1 VGGVSGIFTD
11 RCFFRV
17 LPDIADG
24 VTVRLRVLTAAAL
37 LALAAC
43 SGEPSAP
50 PGPQAPAVEA
60 SALQGAVRDAR
71 VRRFYAARQWR
82 PAWTAEAEA
91 SLNAAL
97 NDADRHGLR
106 PDDFRRPLANARE
119 GAAREAA
126 LSLAA
131 LSYAEALA
139 RGRTDP
145 RQLERIYEIPRPEPD
160 LTGGLERVLAGN
172 GDVRTWVNG
181 LAPQDADYRTL
192 SAAYLDAKRQVD
204 AARGHPS
211 QEQSDRMRTL
221 AVALERL
228 RWLDRNPAKTR
239 IDVNTASTTLVYW
252 RDGAVRD
259 TRRVVVGSAGERAT
273 PSLATPMFQLIA
285 NPTWTVPRSIGMSAG
300 YMARNRIMVR
310 GERRV
315 QPSGPHNALGLVKF
329 DLRNGHAIYL
339 HDTPSKSL
347 FLRDERHAS
356 HGCVRV
362 HNALEFAELIAR
374 DEGIAQ
380 QWERAARPP
389 QSRPRRQAAAGADGE
404 AAPTPAGSEPPRYV
418 QRWIPLPREIP
429 VRLLYHTA
437 FVENGQVR
445 TVRDVYGRDERV
457 AVALG
462 LPPRVRAAPRSGTGA
477 PADVGP

>member
-1 VGGVSGIFTD
+1 M
-11 RCFFRV
+11 
-17 LPDIADG
+17 DG
-24 VTVRLRVLTAAAL
+24 VTVRLRLLTAAAL
-37 LALAAC
+37 FALAAC
-43 SGEPSAP
+43 GGDSPP

-71 VRRFYAARQWR
+71 VRRFYEARQWR
-82 PAWTAEAEA
+82 PAWTHEAEA

-97 NDADRHGLR
+97 NEADRHGLN
-106 PDDFRRPLANARE
+106 PDDYRRPLTAARD

-139 RGRTDP
+139 RGKTDP
-145 RQLERIYEIPRPEPD
+145 TRLERIYEIPRPEVD
-160 LTGGLERVLAGN
+160 LAAGLERILMGN
-172 GDVRTWVNG
+172 GDVRGWVNG
-181 LAPQDADYRTL
+181 LAPQDADYRAL
-192 SAAYLDAKRQVD
+192 SAAYLDARRQVD
-204 AARGHPS
+204 AARGRAT
-211 QEQSDRMRTL
+211 QAQSDRVRTL

-228 RWLDRNPAKTR
+228 RWLPRDPAKTR
-239 IDVNTASTTLVYW
+239 IDVNTASTTLTYW
-252 RDGAVRD
+252 REGAVRD

-285 NPTWTVPRSIGMSAG
+285 NPTWTVPRSIGTSAA
-300 YMARNRIMVR
+300 YLARHNFIVR
-310 GERRV
+310 GERRI
-315 QPSGPHNALGLVKF
+315 QPSGPSNALGLVKF

-374 DEGIAQ
+374 DEGVIDQWQRAQ
-380 QWERAARPP
+380 RAPVVR
-389 QSRPRRQAAAGADGE
+389 SRPAETAEGE
-404 AAPTPAGSEPPRYV
+404 TPAPAAPAQRRYV

-437 FVENGQVR
+437 FIENGQVR
-445 TVRDVYGRDERV
+445 IVRDVYGRDERV
-457 AVALG
+457 ATALG
-462 LPPRVRAAPRSGTGA
+462 LPPRARAAATGTGA

>member
-1 VGGVSGIFTD
+1 M
-11 RCFFRV
+11 
-17 LPDIADG
+17 ADG
-24 VTVRLRVLTAAAL
+24 VIVRFGLLVAAFLT
-37 LALAAC
+37 LAAC
-43 SGEPSAP
+43 SGEPALP

-60 SALQGAVRDAR
+60 SALRGAVRDAR
-71 VRRFYAARQWR
+71 VRRFYEARHWR
-82 PAWTAEAEA
+82 PAWTSEAEA

-97 NDADRHGLR
+97 GAADRHGLR
-106 PDDFRRPLANARE
+106 PEDYRAPLATARE

-131 LSYAEALA
+131 ISYAEALA

-145 RQLERIYEIPRPEPD
+145 TQLHRIYEIPRPNPD

-172 GDVRTWVNG
+172 GDVRAWLEG
-181 LAPQDADYRTL
+181 LAPQDADYRAL
-192 SAAYLDAKRQVD
+192 SAAYLEAKRQVD
-204 AARGHPS
+204 AARGRPTA
-211 QEQSDRMRTL
+211 EQASRLRAL
-221 AVALERL
+221 AVNLERR
-228 RWLDRNPAKTR
+228 RWLERAPPGTR
-239 IDVNTASTTLVYW
+239 IDVNTATAMLVYW
-252 RDGAVRD
+252 RDGTPRD

-273 PSLATPMFQLIA
+273 PALAAPMFQLVA

-300 YMARNRIMVR
+300 YMARR
-310 GERRV
+310 GFTIRNGRRV
-315 QPSGPHNALGLVKF
+315 QPSGPGNALGLVKF

-362 HNALEFAELIAR
+362 HNALEFAEIIAR
-374 DEGIAQ
+374 DEGVLQ
-380 QWERAARPP
+380 QWQRAQRPP
-389 QSRPRRQAAAGADGE
+389 TAPRRRPRETGE
-404 AAPTPAGSEPPRYV
+404 STEGAAPPAQPERPRYV

-429 VRLLYHTA
+429 VRLLYQTA

-445 TVRDVYGRDERV
+445 IVRDVYGRDERV

-462 LPPRVRAAPRSGTGA
+462 LAPRVRSAPRTGPGA
-477 PADVGP
+477 AAADVGP

>member
-1 VGGVSGIFTD
+1 M
-11 RCFFRV
+11 
-17 LPDIADG
+17 
-24 VTVRLRVLTAAAL
+24 RLRVLTAAAL

-43 SGEPSAP
+43 SGEPAPP

-60 SALQGAVRDAR
+60 SALQGAVQDPR
-71 VRRFYAARQWR
+71 VRRFYEARQWR
-82 PAWTAEAEA
+82 PAWTQEAEA

-97 NDADRHGLR
+97 NEADRHALSA
-106 PDDFRRPLANARE
+106 DEYRRPLANARE

-126 LSLAA
+126 LSLVA
-131 LSYAEALA
+131 LNYADALA
-139 RGRTDP
+139 RGKTDP

-160 LTGGLERVLAGN
+160 LTGGLERVLSGN
-172 GDVRTWVNG
+172 GDVRGWITG
-181 LAPQDADYRTL
+181 LAPQDAEYRAL
-192 SAAYLDAKRQVD
+192 SAAYLEAKRQAD
-204 AARGHPS
+204 APRVRPTQANPTGQASQTNQVAEAAQANQPPRTS
-211 QEQSDRMRTL
+211 QELSSRMRTL

-228 RWLDRNPAKTR
+228 RWLDRAPARTR
-239 IDVNTASTTLVYW
+239 IDVNTAATTLTYW

-285 NPTWTVPRSIGMSAG
+285 NPTWTVPQSIGTSAG
-300 YMARNRIMVR
+300 YLARHGFTVRNGHRI
-310 GERRV
+310 
-315 QPSGPHNALGLVKF
+315 QPSGPSNALGLVKF

-374 DEGIAQ
+374 DSGILDQWQRAQ
-380 QWERAARPP
+380 RAPVVR
-389 QSRPRRQAAAGADGE
+389 SRPAESTDGA
-404 AAPTPAGSEPPRYV
+404 TPAPAPAQRRYI
-418 QRWIPLPREIP
+418 QRWIPLPHEIP

-437 FVENGQVR
+437 FIENGQVR
-445 TVRDVYGRDERV
+445 IVRDVYARDERV
-457 AVALG
+457 ATALG
-462 LPPRVRAAPRSGTGA
+462 LPPRVRAAPGTGA
-477 PADVGP
+477 GAAADVGP

>member
-1 VGGVSGIFTD
+1 MSF
-11 RCFFRV
+11 CV

-43 SGEPSAP
+43 SGEPATP
-50 PGPQAPAVEA
+50 PGPQAPAVQA
-60 SALQGAVRDAR
+60 SALQGAVRDPR
-71 VRRFYAARQWR
+71 VRQWR
-82 PAWTAEAEA
+82 PAWTHEAEA

-97 NDADRHGLR
+97 NEADRQGLN
-106 PDDFRRPLANARE
+106 PDEYRRLLANARD

-139 RGRTDP
+139 RGKTDP

-160 LTGGLERVLAGN
+160 LTGGLERVLMGN

-181 LAPQDADYRTL
+181 LAPQDADYRAL
-192 SAAYLDAKRQVD
+192 SAAYVQAKHEVD
-204 AARGHPS
+204 AARGRAT
-211 QEQSDRMRTL
+211 QAQSDRMRTL

-228 RWLDRNPAKTR
+228 RWLDRAPARTR
-239 IDVNTASTTLVYW
+239 IDVNTASTTLTYW
-252 RDGAVRD
+252 RDGTPKD

-285 NPTWTVPRSIGMSAG
+285 NPTWTVPRSIGTSAG
-300 YMARNRIMVR
+300 YLARHGFVVR
-310 GERRV
+310 GERRI
-315 QPSGPHNALGLVKF
+315 QPSGPSNALGLVKF

-374 DEGIAQ
+374 DSGVLDQWQRAQ
-380 QWERAARPP
+380 RAPVVR
-389 QSRPRRQAAAGADGE
+389 SRPAEGAEGE
-404 AAPTPAGSEPPRYV
+404 MPAPAPAQRRYV
-418 QRWIPLPREIP
+418 QRWIPLPHEIP

-437 FVENGQVR
+437 FIENGQVR
-445 TVRDVYGRDERV
+445 IVRDVYARDERV
-457 AVALG
+457 AAALG
-462 LPPRVRAAPRSGTGA
+462 LPPRVRAAARTGTGT

>member
-1 VGGVSGIFTD
+1 MRF
-11 RCFFRV
+11 CV

-43 SGEPSAP
+43 SGEPAPP

-60 SALQGAVRDAR
+60 SALQGAVRDPR

-82 PAWTAEAEA
+82 PAWTHEAEA

-97 NDADRHGLR
+97 NEADRQGLN
-106 PDDFRRPLANARE
+106 PDDYRRPLATARD

-160 LTGGLERVLAGN
+160 LTGGLEQVLMGN

-181 LAPQDADYRTL
+181 LAPQDADYRAL
-192 SAAYLDAKRQVD
+192 SAAYLEAKRQVD
-204 AARGHPS
+204 AARGRAT
-211 QEQSDRMRTL
+211 QAQSDRMRTL
-221 AVALERL
+221 AVGMERL
-228 RWLDRNPAKTR
+228 RWLDRAPPRTR
-239 IDVNTASTTLVYW
+239 IDVNTAATTLTYW
-252 RDGAVRD
+252 RDGNVRD

-285 NPTWTVPRSIGMSAG
+285 NPTWTVPRSIGTSAG
-300 YMARNRIMVR
+300 YLARHNFIVR
-310 GERRV
+310 GERRI
-315 QPSGPHNALGLVKF
+315 QPSGPSNALGLVKF

-362 HNALEFAELIAR
+362 HNALEFAEIIAR
-374 DEGIAQ
+374 DSGVIDQWQRAQ
-380 QWERAARPP
+380 RAPVVR
-389 QSRPRRQAAAGADGE
+389 SRPAEGAEGE
-404 AAPTPAGSEPPRYV
+404 TPASAPAQRRYV
-418 QRWIPLPREIP
+418 QRWIPLPHEIP

-437 FVENGQVR
+437 FVENGAVR
-445 TVRDVYGRDERV
+445 IVRDVYGRDDRV
-457 AVALG
+457 AIALG
-462 LPPRVRAAPRSGTGA
+462 LPPRVQAARTGTGA

>member
-1 VGGVSGIFTD
+1 M
-11 RCFFRV
+11 
-17 LPDIADG
+17 ADG
-24 VTVRLRVLTAAAL
+24 VIVRFRLLVSAAF

-43 SGEPSAP
+43 SGEPAPP

-60 SALQGAVRDAR
+60 GALQGAIRDPR
-71 VRRFYAARQWR
+71 VRRFYEARQWR
-82 PAWTAEAEA
+82 PAWTDEAEA

-97 NDADRHGLR
+97 NAADRHGLK
-106 PDDFRRPLANARE
+106 PDDFRAPLAAARE
-119 GAAREAA
+119 GAPREAA

-131 LSYAEALA
+131 LAYADALA

-145 RQLERIYEIPRPEPD
+145 TTLHGIYEIPRPEPD

-172 GDVRTWVNG
+172 GDVRAWVES
-181 LAPQDADYRTL
+181 LAPQDADYRAL
-192 SAAYLDAKRQVD
+192 SAAYVEARRQVD
-204 AARGHPS
+204 AARGRPTA
-211 QEQSDRMRTL
+211 EQANRLRTL
-221 AVALERL
+221 AVNLERR
-228 RWLDRNPAKTR
+228 RWLVRTPAPTR
-239 IDVNTASTTLVYW
+239 IDVNTASAVLVYW
-252 RDGAVRD
+252 REGTPRD

-273 PSLATPMFQLIA
+273 PALSAPMFQLVA

-300 YMARNRIMVR
+300 YMARRGFTVR
-310 GERRV
+310 NGRRV
-315 QPSGPHNALGLVKF
+315 QPSGPGNALGLVKF

-362 HNALEFAELIAR
+362 HNALEFAEIIAR
-374 DEGIAQ
+374 DEGVLQ
-380 QWERAARPP
+380 QWQRAQRPP
-389 QSRPRRQAAAGADGE
+389 TARRTTTGE
-404 AAPTPAGSEPPRYV
+404 NGETATQPGQRRYV

-429 VRLLYHTA
+429 VRLLYLTA

-445 TVRDVYGRDERV
+445 IVRDIYQRDERV
-457 AVALG
+457 AAALG
-462 LPPRVRAAPRSGTGA
+462 LPPRVRPAPRTGAGAA

>member
-1 VGGVSGIFTD
+1 MRST
-11 RCFFRV
+11 V
-17 LPDIADG
+17 LIAAG
-24 VTVRLRVLTAAAL
+24 L
-37 LALAAC
+37 LALAGC
-43 SGEPSAP
+43 TSPEAP
-50 PGPQAPAVEA
+50 TGPQAPAVEA
-60 SALQGAVRDAR
+60 GALQGAARDAR
-71 VRRFYAARQWR
+71 VRRFYEARQWR

-97 NDADRHGLR
+97 NDAERHGLNA
-106 PDDFRRPLANARE
+106 DDFRRLLANARE

-145 RQLERIYEIPRPEPD
+145 TRLERFYEIPRPSPD
-160 LTGGLERVLAGN
+160 LNAGLGRVLAGN
-172 GDVRTWVNG
+172 GDVRGWVNG
-181 LAPQDADYRTL
+181 LAPQDADYRAL
-192 SAAYLDAKRQVD
+192 SAAYVQAKRDAD
-204 AARGHPS
+204 AAGARATLA
-211 QEQSDRMRTL
+211 QTDRVRTL
-221 AVALERL
+221 AVNLERR
-228 RWLDRNPAKTR
+228 RWLERASVPTR
-239 IDVNTASTTLVYW
+239 IDVNTASTVLTYW
-252 RDGAVRD
+252 RDGSPRD

-273 PSLATPMFQLIA
+273 PSLATPMFQLVA

-300 YMARNRIMVR
+300 YMSRRGFTVRNGRRI
-310 GERRV
+310 
-315 QPSGPHNALGLVKF
+315 QPSGPGNALGLVKF

-362 HNALEFAELIAR
+362 HNALEFAEIIAR
-374 DEGIAQ
+374 DEGVLQ
-380 QWERAARPP
+380 QWERAQRPSTARP
-389 QSRPRRQAAAGADGE
+389 RPAATAEGAE
-404 AAPTPAGSEPPRYV
+404 PAAPQPAARRYV

-445 TVRDVYGRDERV
+445 IVRDVYGRDERV
-457 AVALG
+457 AAALG
-462 LPPRVRAAPRSGTGA
+462 LPPRPRPAPRTGTGAA